1 MTLVPISYIYIYENG
16 DICEKEREEFKEIQI
31 KSMAKKNKEDQIR
44 RRREGRI
51 TRGRLKPLEKD
62 IRRINMCR
70 S

>member
-1 MTLVPISYIYIYENG
+1 
-16 DICEKEREEFKEIQI
+16 
-31 KSMAKKNKEDQIR
+31 MAKKNKEDQIR